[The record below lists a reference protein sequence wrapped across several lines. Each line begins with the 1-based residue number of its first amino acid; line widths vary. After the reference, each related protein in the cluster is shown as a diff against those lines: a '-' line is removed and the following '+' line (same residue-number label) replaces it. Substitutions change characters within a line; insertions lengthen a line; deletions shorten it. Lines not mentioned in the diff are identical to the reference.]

1 MEVLP
6 IEEPPM
12 DVSEDDEEENIP
24 NFMPD
29 ESGDEDQDEYSDDDR
44 AHQNQIFVHELRLWA
59 LKHKVPH
66 IVLNDLLQTLRKTTN
81 FYLPKDSRTF
91 LKTPVGVGKEIASV
105 AGGQLWYQGI
115 ETALQQFLR
124 VMPQSIDSLVLN
136 LSMDGLPLHNS
147 GATEFWP
154 ILMQLYGIPDV
165 PIMVIGVFCGTTKPD
180 NVEEYLRPLVSE
192 LNHLLNNG
200 IFING
205 RRISVALRA
214 IIADTPARSLIKGVV
229 GHNGFHACLKCKIV
243 GKRFERKMI
252 FEGTAEDRTDAEFRS
267 GAYCIGHQKRPT
279 PLLDVKGMDIIKDI
293 PIADDLHLLHL
304 GIMKRLLLGY
314 VLGSLKPYKKWSED
328 EQERISNLL
337 VRIKL
342 PTEFQR
348 STRALKFIKF
358 WKGSEFR
365 TFLHHI
371 SIPLLKGSITDSAYH
386 HFKLFFMAVTLLSS
400 NYYKQ
405 YWDFAGKLLN
415 QFVEDFSVIY
425 GRGYLTS
432 NFHNLVHVAADVKR
446 FGPLPT
452 ISSYPFENKLQHI
465 KRLGNR
471 NGWFLTKNN
480 EIVRYNRASETAG
493 QFVIEGHKILRKK
506 PAFSYPRSAEII
518 FNYTATIED
527 LSPEAVRINV
537 CDVKCKFVVVSLD
550 EGVTFH
556 FSPLTH
562 TLQQ

>member
-12 DVSEDDEEENIP
+12 EVSEDDEEENIP

-200 IFING
+200 ICING

-214 IIADTPARSLIKGVV
+214 IIADTPARSLIK
-229 GHNGFHACLKCKIV
+229 
-243 GKRFERKMI
+243 
-252 FEGTAEDRTDAEFRS
+252 
-267 GAYCIGHQKRPT
+267 
-279 PLLDVKGMDIIKDI
+279 
-293 PIADDLHLLHL
+293 
-304 GIMKRLLLGY
+304 
-314 VLGSLKPYKKWSED
+314 
-328 EQERISNLL
+328 
-337 VRIKL
+337 
-342 PTEFQR
+342 
-348 STRALKFIKF
+348 
-358 WKGSEFR
+358 
-365 TFLHHI
+365 
-371 SIPLLKGSITDSAYH
+371 
-386 HFKLFFMAVTLLSS
+386 
-400 NYYKQ
+400 
-405 YWDFAGKLLN
+405 
-415 QFVEDFSVIY
+415 
-425 GRGYLTS
+425 
-432 NFHNLVHVAADVKR
+432 
-446 FGPLPT
+446 
-452 ISSYPFENKLQHI
+452 
-465 KRLGNR
+465 
-471 NGWFLTKNN
+471 
-480 EIVRYNRASETAG
+480 
-493 QFVIEGHKILRKK
+493 
-506 PAFSYPRSAEII
+506 
-518 FNYTATIED
+518 
-527 LSPEAVRINV
+527 
-537 CDVKCKFVVVSLD
+537 
-550 EGVTFH
+550 
-556 FSPLTH
+556 
-562 TLQQ
+562 